1 MGNTSSEERKVVQT
15 NLPKVIP
22 DPIDASSLDPR
33 ISKWL
38 VGEQM
43 YTSTSLSKETQ
54 NAHGNQQDQYA
65 IKGKKEVLLEFAS
78 ISSAP

>member
-1 MGNTSSEERKVVQT
+1 MGNSSSEEKSNVSEP
-15 NLPKVIP
+15 NFSAKVIP

-43 YTSTSLSKETQ
+43 YTSSSYSKEDKNTVV
-54 NAHGNQQDQYA
+54 
-65 IKGKKEVLLEFAS
+65 KESYRKQV
-78 ISSAP
+78 